1 MSSFG
6 CNCKCRCPVAAIVVA
21 VVLGIVAAFLQITGT
36 ITVTT
41 AFLWTV
47 FGIGVVYLGV
57 LAATVAAS
65 SADVSTCA
73 CASLST
79 LLAGIVGTILF
90 AAVLLGVGIVATSVV
105 SAILVGILVGF
116 FFLTITATACLVRYL
131 AGCGCA

>member
-65 SADVSTCA
+65 SAQVSTCA
-73 CASLST
+73 CSSLST

-105 SAILVGILVGF
+105 SAILVGVLVGF
-116 FFLTITATACLVRYL
+116 FFLVITATACLVRYL